1 MPIWCTFF
9 SVSNI
14 HKNFGNRKWVCP
26 ICTELFPICIYTHL
40 THNWLKKHKLKVMI
54 RILRMKEIFMYRP
67 LFFEW
72 MGVFQSS
79 LDCFSIGVW
88 AFIKNIDFLIFSSL
102 CMLVFICT
110 ILKCSNLQSNYTF
123 FQVHRIASDMCPYS
137 QGYSSK
143 ARWSCSIE
151 SAWKR
156 IIVKTSVWQYLGIL
170 LCILGRS

>member
-102 CMLVFICT
+102 CMLVFICYNSEM
-110 ILKCSNLQSNYTF
+110 LLLAVQLHFLSSASNCLRYVSLF
-123 FQVHRIASDMCPYS
+123 SGV
-137 QGYSSK
+137 
-143 ARWSCSIE
+143 
-151 SAWKR
+151 
-156 IIVKTSVWQYLGIL
+156 
-170 LCILGRS
+170 